1 LFNDLGLLFFTVLI
15 LSLLLTPVLV
25 KLSFLVGAVD
35 HPNERSVHMKPM
47 PRLGGSGMVVAILAG
62 TVLFLQFDATITAF
76 IAGFVIIV
84 LTGLADDILQIRPWL
99 KMLGQIIACILFI
112 QISGLSLTSL
122 GNLLDFGG
130 IVFSGPLSWLLTLF
144 CMVGVINA
152 FNLADGLDG
161 LAAGIVVIACFFL
174 GFLAL
179 KANAWVGLSMIVAL
193 AGAVFGFLR
202 FNSHPARLFMGDTG
216 SLMLGFC
223 MACISIVLASSGST
237 GIRPISVAII
247 LAMPIID
254 TLWVMSR
261 RIMQG
266 KSPVSAD
273 KTHLHHRL
281 LALQLPHPVVVTI
294 LYAWVMV
301 FGGLAIAVKNMPEYW
316 QFACAVMLSL
326 LLYGLLTLY
335 EKKYSGLPS
344 SHKDRKAHEVSRT
357 LTRFIGLSMKVFPY
371 VIVAGLCLPLFI
383 ADAIP
388 ANISNLSLGLAFF
401 VAVAFPWKNHAEGLN
416 IIYGLFYLSA
426 FIILYVWNISS
437 YQALNLNEYIFV
449 FGGLLLAWSFMRIRY
464 KGHGEVLLTSSFEL
478 LLIFI
483 AWFVPYVVLP
493 AIEVPEPVLNAA
505 KLACLGSIPLLV
517 AMKLVIKHQ
526 PHRNR
531 KMALALIGM
540 LVLISMRGLLQY

>member
-1 LFNDLGLLFFTVLI
+1 MFNDLGLLFFTVLI

-35 HPNERSVHMKPM
+35 QPNERSVHVKPM
-47 PRLGGSGMVVAILAG
+47 PRLGGGGMVVAILAG
-62 TVLFLQFDATITAF
+62 TVLFLPFDATISAF

-84 LTGLADDILQIRPWL
+84 LTGLADDIFQIRPLL

-122 GNLLDFGG
+122 GNLLDFGD

-179 KANAWVGLSMIVAL
+179 KAHAWVGLSMIVIL

-254 TLWVMSR
+254 TLWVMSK

-294 LYAWVMV
+294 LYAWVMA

-335 EKKYSGLPS
+335 EKKYSGLLS

-357 LTRFIGLSMKVFPY
+357 LTRLLELSMKVFPY

-388 ANISNLSLGLAFF
+388 ANISKLSLGLAFF

-437 YQALNLNEYIFV
+437 YQVLNLNEYIFV
-449 FGGLLLAWSFMRIRY
+449 FGGLLLAWSFMKIRY
-464 KGHGEVLLTSSFEL
+464 KRRGEVLLTSSFEL